1 MKNFIVLVF
10 LICASSLD
18 AQQVRVSNRN
28 SSLTVNAGADQ
39 SITLPSSAPLAGK
52 VVALPSRTAT
62 SINWTVASGPGTVR
76 FANPRAAETSA
87 DFSAPGSYVLALN
100 ASTSKLNATSKT
112 TITVNPAV
120 PVPPSTSITV
130 AMAWDPVANATS
142 YNVWRLPEG
151 GEWLKIAAA
160 LTVTSFTDSGLVA
173 GIRYYYGVTAVNE
186 VGESSSSNL
195 VSFDAQ

>member
-1 MKNFIVLVF
+1 MKKFFLLLVLIF
-10 LICASSLD
+10 ASNLD
-18 AQQVRVSNRN
+18 AQQVRVSNKN

-39 SITLPSSAPLAGK
+39 SITLPSSATLSGK
-52 VVALPSRTAT
+52 VVALPSRLTV
-62 SINWTVASGPGTVR
+62 SINWAVASGPGTVN
-76 FANPRAAETSA
+76 FANPRAAATSA

-120 PVPPSTSITV
+120 PIPPSTSITV

-151 GEWLKIAAA
+151 GEWVKVAAA
-160 LTVTSFTDSGLVA
+160 LTLTTFTDSGLVA

-186 VGESSSSNL
+186 IGESSSSNL
-195 VSFDAQ
+195 ISFDAQ